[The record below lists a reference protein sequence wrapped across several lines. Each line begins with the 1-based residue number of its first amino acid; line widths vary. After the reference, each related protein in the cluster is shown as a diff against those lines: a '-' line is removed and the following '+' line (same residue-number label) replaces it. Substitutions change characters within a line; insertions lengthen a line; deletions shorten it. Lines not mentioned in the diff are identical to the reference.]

1 MDLPDEVVKERSAEF
16 RFSSSTPNPNK
27 LVKLL
32 EPTTTVDC
40 WTALH
45 PKYIKNVTCNVKDDT
60 ATGEIA
66 FDAELYSGQVQYV
79 ASKAKENWQI
89 NEFSFPVRDWRFV
102 RGEDGNWQWHDHFGH
117 ITKDRKLL
125 MQNIACQ
132 VLLDD
137 KQINPGQLIF
147 KLRACPEL
155 YYLAKSTR
163 NGAFGVALPA
173 GKYIVTCDSRDLNDR
188 FGDGS
193 KSDLIVDIE
202 EGQSELKLKIE
213 LTPADQAELV
223 IKLEGEAEYLVDA
236 LQKFLAT
243 GKRRQDFKRNIERL
257 EIIGSKKCIPLLE
270 KLEME
275 SKNAKN
281 CVILY
286 IFIRSYLVK
295 KQVDRFFYLTIIL
308 PG

>member
-1 MDLPDEVVKERSAEF
+1 MSLPEEMQKDRSPEL
-16 RFSSSTPNPNK
+16 RFSETTPNPSK
-27 LVKLL
+27 LVDLIK
-32 EPTTTVDC
+32 PTTTVDC

-45 PKYIKNVTCNVKDDT
+45 PKYITKVTCDVENNT
-60 ATGEIA
+60 ATGKIV
-66 FDAELYSGQVQYV
+66 FDAGLYAGQVQYT
-79 ASKAKENWQI
+79 ASKVRGNWQI
-89 NEFSFPVRDWRFV
+89 NEFKLPAHNWRFIL
-102 RGEDGNWQWHDHFGH
+102 GKDGNWQWHDHFGH

-137 KQINPGQLIF
+137 KPINPGQLIF

-275 SKNAKN
+275 SKNDGDRN
-281 CVILY
+281 R
-286 IFIRSYLVK
+286 IRKARRKISK
-295 KQVDRFFYLTIIL
+295 RPEKATSN
-308 PG
+308 